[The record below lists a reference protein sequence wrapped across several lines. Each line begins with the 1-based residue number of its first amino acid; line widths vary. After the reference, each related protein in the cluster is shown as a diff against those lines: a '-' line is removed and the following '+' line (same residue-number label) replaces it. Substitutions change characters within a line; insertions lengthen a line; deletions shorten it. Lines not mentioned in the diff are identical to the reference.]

1 MKNILVFS
9 AYYEPEVAAS
19 LYLSTNLYE
28 DFAKNGWKV
37 DLFVPMPTRGVDDTT
52 RNTYKKK
59 KEEVK
64 GNLHIH
70 RVSLM
75 REGNNVLGR
84 ALRYLLMNV
93 IFVWKGLTTKADAIF
108 VQSTPP
114 TQGAMAAII
123 KKFKKIPLVY
133 NLQDI
138 FPDSMISMGMTT
150 ENSLVCKIGRVL
162 EKFTYDNA
170 DEIIVI
176 SNDMKR
182 NLIRKGVQEN
192 KISVVSN
199 WIDIDKVY
207 PIAKK
212 DNYLFEKYELDR
224 HKFNVVY
231 AGNLG
236 FAQNIEVIIRVAKK
250 MEDYPNLQFI
260 IFGKGAQENEYKK
273 LAQELQ
279 VSNLT
284 FLPIQPYSEV
294 SYVYSLADVSVVSCK
309 KGFGGS
315 AMPSKTWSIMA
326 TKTPILASFDAET
339 DMENIITNENVGLFA
354 EADNVEKLVEN
365 ISILYSNRE
374 RLEKMGENARQFVE
388 NNASRYSCTNKYI
401 KVIDSLIAKK
411 K

>member
-37 DLFVPMPTRGVDDTT
+37 DLFVPMPTRGVDGKT
-52 RNTYKKK
+52 RNAYKRK
-59 KEEVK
+59 KEEIK

-123 KKFKKIPLVY
+123 KKIKRIPFIY

-138 FPDSMISMGMTT
+138 FPDSMIGMGMTS
-150 ENSLVCKIGRVL
+150 EKSLICKIGRML
-162 EKFTYDNA
+162 EKFTYSNA

-182 NLIRKGVQEN
+182 NIVKKGVQEN
-192 KISVVSN
+192 KISVISN

-207 PIAKK
+207 SISKE

-224 HKFNVVY
+224 NKFNVVY

-236 FAQNIEVIIRVAKK
+236 FAQNIDVIIRAAKK
-250 MEDYPNLQFI
+250 LENCSNLKFI
-260 IFGKGAQENEYKK
+260 IFGKGAQEREYKK
-273 LAQELQ
+273 LAHELQ
-279 VSNLT
+279 VSNLI

-294 SYVYSLADVSVVSCK
+294 SYVYSLADVSIVSCK

-326 TKTPILASFDAET
+326 TKTPVLASFDAGT
-339 DMENIITNENVGLFA
+339 DMEDIITNENVGLFA

-365 ISILYSNRE
+365 IRILYSDRE
-374 RLEKMGENARQFVE
+374 KLEKMGHNARQFVE
-388 NNASRYSCTNKYI
+388 RNASRYSCTNKYI
-401 KVIDSLIAKK
+401 KVIDSLIV
-411 K
+411 